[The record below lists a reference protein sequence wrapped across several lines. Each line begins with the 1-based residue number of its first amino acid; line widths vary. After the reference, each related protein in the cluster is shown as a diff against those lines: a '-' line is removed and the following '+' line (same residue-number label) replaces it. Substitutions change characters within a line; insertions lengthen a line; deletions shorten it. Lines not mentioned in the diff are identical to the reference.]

1 MQYGNRHTIVQE
13 NLEDLK
19 MSDRA
24 EVVYENWSSV
34 WNTYKNTDKVAP
46 LQNSLKKAFAMRFVY
61 GMIMDFL
68 TCTFMMLTP
77 VLIYFISVYL
87 VDKTKTLGI
96 GFFYLGIVVLV
107 RFFRSFFDAHCGY
120 SFLLLGSDIANS
132 LSLGMVNK
140 ALSFSVLCNK
150 KFKMGELANLMQVD
164 CARLLLFPKNFSAV
178 IFFLYSIVF
187 AIVFMSLII
196 GPAFLAGFAV
206 TLVAGLI
213 NVFISRFTARFQAN
227 LATETDNRMK
237 ISNEIFN
244 NIKFIKVNAWE
255 EYFYDKL
262 EAKRKEELGWV
273 KKKFMTESI
282 LTFLMWL
289 APKMILV
296 ATFATFVLSTGLAL
310 TPPVAFTVVSLF
322 SYLQFILQF
331 LPNSISITI
340 DGFNAFKRIEKFL
353 LAEELNRTFLT
364 HNKFDL
370 SEEREAISIEN
381 GNFYWDRDDR
391 ENA

>member
-1 MQYGNRHTIVQE
+1 
-13 NLEDLK
+13 

-46 LQNSLKKAFAMRFVY
+46 LQNSLKKAFSMRFVC
-61 GMIMDFL
+61 GMVLDFF
-68 TCTFMMLTP
+68 TSTFMMLTP
-77 VLIYFISVYL
+77 VLIYFISLYISNTEKP
-87 VDKTKTLGI
+87 KTFGI
-96 GFFYLGIVVLV
+96 GLAYLAIVVVV

-120 SFLLLGSDIANS
+120 TFQLLGSDISNS
-132 LSLGMVNK
+132 LALGMVNK

-150 KFKMGELANLMQVD
+150 KFKMGELANLLQVD
-164 CARLLLFPKNFSAV
+164 CARLLLFPKNFSSV
-178 IFFLYSIVF
+178 IFFVYQIIF

-206 TLVAGLI
+206 TLAAGII
-213 NVFISRFTARFQAN
+213 NVFVSRFTAKYQRN
-227 LATETDNRMK
+227 LAIETDNRMK

-244 NIKFIKVNAWE
+244 NVKFIKVNAWE

-262 EAKRKEELGWV
+262 EVKRKEELGWV
-273 KKKFMTESI
+273 KRKFMMESF
-282 LTFLMWL
+282 LTFSMWL

-296 ATFATFVLSTGLAL
+296 ATFATFVLTTGEAL
-310 TPPVAFTVVSLF
+310 TPAVAFTVMSLF

-340 DGFNAFKRIEKFL
+340 DGFNGFKRIEKFL

-370 SEEREAISIEN
+370 SEEREAISVEN

-391 ENA
+391 